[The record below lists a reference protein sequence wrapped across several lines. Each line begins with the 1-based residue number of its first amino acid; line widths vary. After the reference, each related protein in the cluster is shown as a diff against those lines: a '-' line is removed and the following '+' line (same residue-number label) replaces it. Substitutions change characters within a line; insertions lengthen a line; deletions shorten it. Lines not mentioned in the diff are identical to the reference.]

1 MSNIEI
7 QFSSKSNEW
16 YTPSRYIEAVRETLG
31 FIDLDPA
38 SCLEANNLI
47 KAKRFF
53 SLENDGLNKD
63 WIAETLFCNPPYGRR
78 NGKSNQKLWSKKLIE
93 EYNNG
98 NIKQAILLVNASTSE
113 KWFENL
119 FNYVICFT
127 NHRIKFYSLEKKS
140 QPTKGNAFIYFG
152 LDSLKF
158 EKCFKKYG
166 SIIQK
171 VKRNV

>member
-53 SLENDGLNKD
+53 SLENDEFPGGELHVRVTDEGLVFD
-63 WIAETLFCNPPYGRR
+63 IWQEGECIRSGYMFVED
-78 NGKSNQKLWSKKLIE
+78 I
-93 EYNNG
+93 
-98 NIKQAILLVNASTSE
+98 VNYT
-113 KWFENL
+113 
-119 FNYVICFT
+119 
-127 NHRIKFYSLEKKS
+127 H
-140 QPTKGNAFIYFG
+140 
-152 LDSLKF
+152 
-158 EKCFKKYG
+158 
-166 SIIQK
+166 
-171 VKRNV
+171 